1 MITQL
6 DNNQRVFQLI
16 DDNEN
21 AFFCNLSQV
30 KQTIESKAIVRMY
43 YFWNNKPKLIG
54 LNAMNEMLKKN
65 QLQTAVK
72 S

>member
-1 MITQL
+1 MITHL
-6 DNNQRVFQLI
+6 DNNQKVFQLI

-21 AFFCNLSQV
+21 AIFCNLLQV
-30 KQTIESKAIVRMY
+30 KRTIESKAIVRIY

-65 QLQTAVK
+65 QLQIVVK